1 MMFGAFI
8 FGTLADKLGR
18 KKVILICTFIFSFFM
33 LLSGLTHNPDL
44 FGIFRFITGLGL
56 GGVFPNVIAL
66 ISDYSPKP
74 VRSRMVATIMA
85 GYAVGGIIAA
95 LLSIFFIPTFGW
107 QSVFIFGALP
117 LLFLPFLAKSLPDT
131 VGSYLS
137 RKEDSKVK
145 EILIKID
152 PFYTPSE
159 NEQLIMNP
167 VKKTSSPIT
176 SLFAENRS
184 LTTIMFWI
192 TFFMSLIMIYGLN
205 TWLPKLMNEAGYPLG
220 SSLTF
225 LLALNI
231 GATVGSVLMGWLADS
246 WGAKESNY
254 HVLSDCGD
262 YHFKLRICDKYDSLI
277 CIGSPCWRHYNG
289 NSKFNKCLYFPVLS
303 SFHSFTGLGWA
314 SGIGRI
320 GGILGP
326 TIGGILLASSLE
338 LQLNFMVFAIPGL
351 IAALAVFFTDRKVK
365 QTFVLDQELE
375 SVMKIA

>member
-1 MMFGAFI
+1 
-8 FGTLADKLGR
+8 
-18 KKVILICTFIFSFFM
+18 M

-85 GYAVGGIIAA
+85 GYAVGGIVAA

-117 LLFLPFLAKSLPDT
+117 LLFFPFLAKSLPDT

-246 WGAKESNY
+246 WGAKRAIIMFYLIAAITISSLGFATNMFLLY
-254 HVLSDCGD
+254 VLVALAGATTMGTQNLTNAYISQ
-262 YHFKLRICDKYDSLI
+262 YYPASIRS
-277 CIGSPCWRHYNG
+277 
-289 NSKFNKCLYFPVLS
+289 
-303 SFHSFTGLGWA
+303 TGLGWA

-338 LQLNFMVFAIPGL
+338 LQLNFMIFAIPGL
-351 IAALAVFFTDRKVK
+351 IAALAVFFTDRKAK
-365 QTFVLDQELE
+365 QTFVSDQELE
-375 SVMKIA
+375 SFIK